1 MIKNER
7 GITLLI
13 KNERGIT
20 LFSLTV
26 AIIIMIILAG
36 VAIYGGLYEN
46 GGLINMVK
54 DETYKQQNLVQG
66 EEEKMNTVLQ
76 DLEEDWGISNNA

>member
-1 MIKNER
+1 M
-7 GITLLI
+7 I

-20 LFSLTV
+20 LFSLSV

-46 GGLINMVK
+46 GALINMVK
-54 DETYKQQNLVQG
+54 DETYKQQHLVQG
-66 EEEKMNTVLQ
+66 EEEKMNPVLQ

>member
-1 MIKNER
+1 M
-7 GITLLI
+7 I

>member
-1 MIKNER
+1 M
-7 GITLLI
+7 I

-46 GGLINMVK
+46 EGLINMVK